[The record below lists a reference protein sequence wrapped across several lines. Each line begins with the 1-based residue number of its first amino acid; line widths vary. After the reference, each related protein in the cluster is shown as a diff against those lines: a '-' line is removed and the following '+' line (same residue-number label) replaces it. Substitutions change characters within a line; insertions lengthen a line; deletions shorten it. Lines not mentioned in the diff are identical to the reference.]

1 MFRQKSTHVPTWRGV
16 MFPRHALQELGN
28 DGADGVPWAGGDGKL
43 VTP

>member
-1 MFRQKSTHVPTWRGV
+1 

-28 DGADGVPWAGGDGKL
+28 DGVGGVPWAGGDGKL